1 MTRYPFTPEVLD
13 ALPEK
18 VAELFRALE
27 DRLLQE
33 ICWRLNAA
41 NQLNEVTVQ
50 DIRALRAH
58 GIELAD
64 IKKAIA
70 ETAGVGLDKVDE
82 LLDDVVERNQKYYSG
97 VATAAKITIPERLIS
112 ADDIDA
118 IRRQTKG
125 DLRNLTRSMGFA
137 VRVGNRPVRWLPPA
151 KAYQWA
157 LDMAE
162 SEVMSGAISY
172 DQAITRAVKQ
182 LASGGLTTPEI
193 KRARYENN
201 GRVRYDQI
209 DVAARRAVMTGVNQT
224 CLRYSEQAVDRL
236 QTDLVEVSAHAGAR
250 NTGSGPENH
259 SSWQGKIYH
268 WSRDGKPNR
277 TRYPD
282 FEKAT
287 GYGRGEGLGGWNC
300 RHTYY
305 PYIDGVMERT
315 YTDKQLET
323 IDRKPF
329 VYQDRLYDQYQAT
342 QKQREIERA
351 IRKQKRIINSMGGLD
366 SEEAKKSKQ
375 EATIRLRRLNANY
388 KAFSEKA
395 GLPLQ
400 RERTKVLY

>member
-1 MTRYPFTPEVLD
+1 MTRYPFTPEALD
-13 ALPEK
+13 ALPEE

-58 GIELAD
+58 GIELDD

-70 ETAGVGLDKVDE
+70 DTAGVGLDKVEE
-82 LLDDVVERNQKYYSG
+82 LLDDVVERNQKYYDG
-97 VATAAKITIPERLIS
+97 VATAAKITIPERLVS

-118 IRRQTKG
+118 IKRQTKG
-125 DLRNLTRSMGFA
+125 DLRNLTQSMGFA

-157 LDMAE
+157 LDTAE
-162 SEVMSGAISY
+162 AEVMSGAISY

-182 LASGGLTTPEI
+182 LASGGLTS
-193 KRARYENN
+193 ARYENDK
-201 GRVRYDQI
+201 RVRYDQI

-224 CLRYSEQAVDRL
+224 CLRYSEQAVERL

-259 SSWQGKIYH
+259 AEWQGKVYF
-268 WSRDGKPNR
+268 WSKGGKTNR

-282 FEKAT
+282 FEKTT

-300 RHTYY
+300 RHTYHA
-305 PYIDGVMERT
+305 YIDGVMERT
-315 YTDKQLET
+315 YTDRQLET

-329 VYQDRLYDQYQAT
+329 VYQERLYDQYQAT
-342 QKQREIERA
+342 QKQREIERS
-351 IRKQKRIINSMGGLD
+351 IRKQKRIINSMENLE

>member
-97 VATAAKITIPERLIS
+97 VATAAKITIPKRLVS

-162 SEVMSGAISY
+162 AEVMSGAISY

-182 LASGGLTTPEI
+182 LASGGLTTPAMCPLSP
-193 KRARYENN
+193 RTNVTSRPS
-201 GRVRYDQI
+201 
-209 DVAARRAVMTGVNQT
+209 RRAP
-224 CLRYSEQAVDRL
+224 A
-236 QTDLVEVSAHAGAR
+236 
-250 NTGSGPENH
+250 
-259 SSWQGKIYH
+259 
-268 WSRDGKPNR
+268 
-277 TRYPD
+277 
-282 FEKAT
+282 
-287 GYGRGEGLGGWNC
+287 
-300 RHTYY
+300 
-305 PYIDGVMERT
+305 
-315 YTDKQLET
+315 
-323 IDRKPF
+323 
-329 VYQDRLYDQYQAT
+329 
-342 QKQREIERA
+342 
-351 IRKQKRIINSMGGLD
+351 
-366 SEEAKKSKQ
+366 
-375 EATIRLRRLNANY
+375 
-388 KAFSEKA
+388 
-395 GLPLQ
+395 
-400 RERTKVLY
+400 